1 MPCVQG
7 ATLGICEDIG
17 NIAQPNTVLQ
27 TRNIRSG
34 CNEASIFH
42 LMSVMFSGSYT
53 LCTKAAFGA
62 GAPHGHLRFR
72 RPVKIWRRAFTPGF
86 APLSGFRK
94 KYRVALATF
103 VMGFQEWRAISKI
116 RSSERMAIVQSATNI
131 TRQKSKKLAS
141 HAATFSF
148 HTDSGLLITSRR
160 PAPQSI
166 IDAVRQGDE
175 VKVYYDPDNPRNFVF
190 ESESAPWQFWVVGT
204 FFVLVGLFIL

>member
-1 MPCVQG
+1 M
-7 ATLGICEDIG
+7 
-17 NIAQPNTVLQ
+17 
-27 TRNIRSG
+27 TRR
-34 CNEASIFH
+34 IFK
-42 LMSVMFSGSYT
+42 T
-53 LCTKAAFGA
+53 AAF
-62 GAPHGHLRFR
+62 
-72 RPVKIWRRAFTPGF
+72 VI
-86 APLSGFRK
+86 
-94 KYRVALATF
+94 ALATF